1 MIRIMKDK
9 FVIILVLATL
19 FVGFIMTLSAEPN
32 HGEPVVKQGVLD
44 LRDWD
49 SREQPLFALDGEW
62 EFYPE
67 QLLKP
72 GDITGDSGTSRFIQ
86 VPGKWDNWSDGN
98 GVSMKAKGYG
108 TYRLVV
114 KNAPQGE
121 LLAVIKN
128 YVRFADKLYINGT
141 WVGNSGEPAATREE
155 YTPRNVPYTAYFK
168 NTSNEI
174 EILLQ
179 AANYDYKE
187 GGVANSLHFGLAK
200 DAQVRKG
207 MLTGLDMSG
216 VIIWLF
222 ISVLMLG
229 MYFWFHRNQLLL
241 LFGIYFATFA
251 VSVLSNGERILLQ
264 LLPGLPFELAFKIK
278 FMSVFAAP
286 ALFFLISWKLID
298 KSRTRTL
305 ILAETF
311 LLLLYVAVIAVLP
324 FRLYSQAQ
332 DIMYIGMTLT
342 QGALV
347 GYLAI
352 IYMKGHYGRL
362 NKRQFQL
369 YFASA
374 WALLML
380 ALNIILSYENL
391 TSIFLN
397 NAIGFLFL
405 ISVLALLIHQYVQAY
420 HDMDTLTKRLQLA
433 DRMKDEFLYITSH
446 ELNTPLNGIMNVSRA
461 LLDESSRRVH
471 GPQETEKLLMIR
483 NTAFRMSSMVND
495 IIDATHIR
503 HGNLELRL
511 ATVDLVSCISVVM
524 EVSRFLAKSKNIQIV
539 PGISPEARYVCADE
553 GRLTQV
559 LYNVIHHKLTDV
571 HEGNIHIYT
580 AIEKGQAI
588 IRIVSDGD
596 PSDRDHSPNPQ
607 EHKNGF
613 GAGLTVASEL
623 VELMAGRI
631 TGGPEV
637 SIQMPLAEQ
646 PVANV
651 ETAATVEGLLK
662 RDKLHAMDTDPFI
675 MEGAPRILIASAN
688 PIDVEHLFSML
699 TTEGYNTCCIG
710 NAQKAY
716 EQISGIDRPDLVL
729 VDVML
734 PEVNGFELCRWIRQD
749 FTQTEMPILLI
760 SSRSTSADIEAG
772 ISAGASDFITR
783 PLDPGEVRVRIN
795 TLLAMKRLVREAAV
809 NEMAFLRSQIKPH
822 FIYNALGTIMSFCYT
837 DGVRA
842 GELLG
847 IFSRYL
853 RSIFHLDNTED
864 TVKLSKELELIEAYV
879 DIEKARFGERVN
891 VEFDIDRE
899 LYHCNVMPL
908 SIEPLVENAILHGI
922 TKRLSGGTVRLS
934 IHRDGAFIRV
944 VVEDDGVGMTP
955 EQIKGMLDTSKRKEG
970 VGFRN
975 TMRRIAHL
983 TGRAPV
989 IQSELDQGTSVTIWL
1004 PLSFSE
1010 V

>member
-9 FVIILVLATL
+9 FLIILVLATL

-32 HGEPVVKQGVLD
+32 YGEPVVKQGVLD

-49 SREQPLFALDGEW
+49 SRKQPLFPLNGEW
-62 EFYPE
+62 EFYPD

-86 VPGKWDNWSDGN
+86 VPGKWDNWTDGN

-121 LLAVIKN
+121 VLAVIKN

-141 WVGNSGEPAATREE
+141 LVGNSGEPAATREE

-200 DAQVRKG
+200 DAQVLKG

-241 LFGIYFATFA
+241 LFGIYFAMFA

-278 FMSVFAAP
+278 LMSVFAAP
-286 ALFFLISWKLID
+286 ALFFLISWKLLD
-298 KSRTRTL
+298 KSRIRTL
-305 ILAETF
+305 LLAETSI
-311 LLLLYVAVIAVLP
+311 LLLYVAVIAVLP
-324 FRLYSQAQ
+324 FRMYSQAQ
-332 DIMYIGMTLT
+332 DIMYMGMTLT
-342 QGALV
+342 LGALV
-347 GYLAI
+347 CYLAM

-420 HDMDTLTKRLQLA
+420 RDMDTLTKRLQLA

-461 LLDESSRRVH
+461 LLDESSRRVQ
-471 GPQETEKLLMIR
+471 GPQETEQLLMIR
-483 NTAFRMSSMVND
+483 NTAFRMSNMVND

-503 HGNLELRL
+503 HGHLDLRL
-511 ATVDLVSCISVVM
+511 APVDLVSCISVVL
-524 EVSRFLAKSKNIQIV
+524 EVSRFLAKSKNIQMV
-539 PGISPEARYVCADE
+539 PAVSPEPRYVYADE

-571 HEGNIHIYT
+571 HEGDIHIST
-580 AIEKGQAI
+580 VIENGQAI
-588 IRIVSDGD
+588 IRIDSDGD
-596 PSDRDHSPNPQ
+596 SSDRGHSSDAQAQ
-607 EHKNGF
+607 ENGF
-613 GAGLTVASEL
+613 TAGLTVAREL
-623 VELMAGRI
+623 VELMGGQI
-631 TGGPEV
+631 TGGREV
-637 SIQMPLAEQ
+637 SIQLPLAEQ
-646 PVANV
+646 SVANG
-651 ETAATVEGLLK
+651 ETAATAEGLLK
-662 RDKLHAMDTDPFI
+662 RDILQTADSEQF
-675 MEGAPRILIASAN
+675 MEGTSRILIASAN

-699 TTEGYNTCCIG
+699 TTEGYNTYCIG
-710 NAQKAY
+710 SAQKAY

-734 PEVNGFELCRWIRQD
+734 PEENGFELCRWIRRD

-772 ISAGASDFITR
+772 IYAGASDFITR

-908 SIEPLVENAILHGI
+908 TIEPLVENAILHGI
-922 TKRLSGGTVRLS
+922 TKQLNGGTVRLG
-934 IHRDGAFIRV
+934 IHKDGAFIRV

-955 EQIKGMLDTSKRKEG
+955 EQVKSMLDTSKRKEG

-975 TMRRIAHL
+975 TMRRIAHM

>member
-32 HGEPVVKQGVLD
+32 YGEPVVKQGVLD

-49 SREQPLFALDGEW
+49 SREQPLFSLDGEW
-62 EFYPE
+62 EFYPG

-72 GDITGDSGTSRFIQ
+72 GDITGNSGTSRFIQ

-98 GVSMKAKGYG
+98 GISMQAKGYG

-141 WVGNSGEPAATREE
+141 WVGSSGEPAATREE

-168 NTSNEI
+168 NMSNEI

-179 AANYDYKE
+179 SANYDYKE
-187 GGVANSLHFGLAK
+187 GGVANSLYFGLAK
-200 DAQVRKG
+200 DIQVRKG
-207 MLTGLDMSG
+207 MLTGLDISG

-241 LFGIYFATFA
+241 LFGIYFAMFA

-278 FMSVFAAP
+278 LMSVFAAP
-286 ALFFLISWKLID
+286 ALFFLISWKLLD
-298 KSRTRTL
+298 KSRIRTL
-305 ILAETF
+305 ILAETS
-311 LLLLYVAVIAVLP
+311 LLFLYVAVIAVLP
-324 FRLYSQAQ
+324 FRMYSQAQ
-332 DIMYIGMTLT
+332 DIMYMGMTLT
-342 QGALV
+342 LGALV
-347 GYLAI
+347 CYLAM

-461 LLDESSRRVH
+461 LLDESSRRVQ
-471 GPQETEKLLMIR
+471 GPQETEQLLMIR

-503 HGNLELRL
+503 HGQLDLRL
-511 ATVDLVSCISVVM
+511 APVDLVSCISVVM
-524 EVSRFLAKSKNIQIV
+524 EVSRFLAKSKNIQMV
-539 PGISPEARYVCADE
+539 PAVSPEARYVYADE

-571 HEGNIHIYT
+571 HEGDIHIST
-580 AIEKGQAI
+580 VIENGQAI
-588 IRIVSDGD
+588 IRIESDGD
-596 PSDRDHSPNPQ
+596 SSDRGHSSDAQAQ
-607 EHKNGF
+607 ENGF
-613 GAGLTVASEL
+613 AAGLTVAREL
-623 VELMAGRI
+623 VELMGGRI
-631 TGGPEV
+631 TGGHEV
-637 SIQMPLAEQ
+637 SIQLPLAEQ
-646 PVANV
+646 SVASG
-651 ETAATVEGLLK
+651 ETAATAEGLLK
-662 RDKLHAMDTDPFI
+662 RDTLLTTDSEQF
-675 MEGAPRILIASAN
+675 MEGTARILIASAN

-699 TTEGYNTCCIG
+699 TTEGYNTYCIG
-710 NAQKAY
+710 SAQKAY
-716 EQISGIDRPDLVL
+716 EQISGTDRPDLVL

-908 SIEPLVENAILHGI
+908 TIEPLVENAILHGI
-922 TKRLSGGTVRLS
+922 TKQLDGGTVRLG
-934 IHRDGAFIRV
+934 IHRDGVFVRV

-975 TMRRIAHL
+975 TMRRIAHM

-989 IQSELDQGTSVTIWL
+989 IQSELGQGTRVTIWL
-1004 PLSFSE
+1004 PLLFSE